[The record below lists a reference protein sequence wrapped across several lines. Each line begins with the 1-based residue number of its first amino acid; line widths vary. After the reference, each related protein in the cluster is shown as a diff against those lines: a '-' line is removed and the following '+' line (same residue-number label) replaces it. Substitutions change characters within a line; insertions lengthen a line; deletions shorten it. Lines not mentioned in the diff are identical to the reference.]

1 GQPLGLSRGPP
12 PVACVGARAR
22 SRARGSGRAR
32 AARSHA
38 RCKSAG
44 WRRGEQGDS
53 LLALA
58 REFELQL
65 DRLSR
70 TRRCGRARRRRG
82 AAAGAL
88 RAAAPGRGRWG
99 PDGSGGR

>member
-44 WRRGEQGDS
+44 WRRGAGR
-53 LLALA
+53 LPAGPGPRIRAAA
-58 REFELQL
+58 RPAVEE
-65 DRLSR
+65 
-70 TRRCGRARRRRG
+70 RRCGRARRRRG